1 MSTTVSITG
10 EMTFD
15 CHQMIREAVGIR
27 AETIEKIT
35 AECDKVDPGTYDWS
49 LVDRDTWFACLNKSR
64 DGSNGKA
71 YWFPMCE
78 SENKEKII
86 SVRRRGWH
94 ILRVRV
100 GRCIRFNK
108 I

>member
-15 CHQMIREAVGIR
+15 CHQMVREAVGIR
-27 AETIEKIT
+27 AETIAKIT

-49 LVDRDTWFACLNKSR
+49 LVDRNTWFACLNKSL
-64 DGSNGKA
+64 GEA

-78 SENKEKII
+78 SENKEKNYK
-86 SVRRRGWH
+86 RAKEGMGYFKRKGWE
-94 ILRVRV
+94 VYQV
-100 GRCIRFNK
+100 Q
-108 I
+108 

>member
-1 MSTTVSITG
+1 MSRTVNLTG

-15 CHQMIREAVGIR
+15 CHQMMRETVGIR

-49 LVDRDTWFACLNKSR
+49 LVDRNTWFACLNKSR
-64 DGSNGKA
+64 DGSNGEV

-78 SENKEKII
+78 SENKDENYKRAKQGMAYFK
-86 SVRRRGWH
+86 SKGWE
-94 ILRVRV
+94 VYKV
-100 GRCIRFNK
+100 Q
-108 I
+108 

>member
-1 MSTTVSITG
+1 M
-10 EMTFD
+10 M
-15 CHQMIREAVGIR
+15 REKVGIR

-64 DGSNGKA
+64 DGSNGEA

-78 SENKEKII
+78 SENKEKNYKRAKEGMAYFK
-86 SVRRRGWH
+86 SKGWE
-94 ILRVRV
+94 VY
-100 GRCIRFNK
+100 K
-108 I
+108 IQ

>member
-78 SENKEKII
+78 SENKEKNYKRAKEGMAYFK
-86 SVRRRGWH
+86 SKGWE
-94 ILRVRV
+94 VY
-100 GRCIRFNK
+100 K
-108 I
+108 IQ